1 MLFILNKDSYTIEE
15 DANHHTV
22 NISLPPNIENTRSM
36 TVISFSALGLPYDGT
51 EIVLTDRESGEK
63 NRIWVSGTNG
73 GVSDGKKCTEG
84 FMYGDALISAA
95 IIMFMLPIVLSV
107 FWMATITI
115 YKAYYWDHILQD
127 TYNVCRGR

>member
-1 MLFILNKDSYTIEE
+1 MTI
-15 DANHHTV
+15 
-22 NISLPPNIENTRSM
+22 
-36 TVISFSALGLPYDGT
+36 ISFSALGLPYDGT

-63 NRIWVSGTNG
+63 NRIWVSVQTG

-127 TYNVCRGR
+127 TITYVEEGKAAYYETGNTSNRRT